1 MTKIKIMKKVLLSIM
16 LVLAL
21 VSCDI
26 PNCDTC
32 ITKESHPDIS
42 TPKTGVVTKIM
53 LNSHSESSQDFIIY
67 FDDENGINRSFESKT
82 LSLPG
87 DTITWY

>member
-1 MTKIKIMKKVLLSIM
+1 MTKIKIMKKVLLSIV

-21 VSCDI
+21 VSCDF
-26 PNCDTC
+26 PNCETC
-32 ITKESHPDIS
+32 ITEKSHPDTS
-42 TPKTGVVTKIM
+42 TPKTGIVTKVM
-53 LNSHSESSQDFIIY
+53 LNGSSESSQNFIIY
-67 FDDENGINRSFESKT
+67 FKDENGVGRSFESKT